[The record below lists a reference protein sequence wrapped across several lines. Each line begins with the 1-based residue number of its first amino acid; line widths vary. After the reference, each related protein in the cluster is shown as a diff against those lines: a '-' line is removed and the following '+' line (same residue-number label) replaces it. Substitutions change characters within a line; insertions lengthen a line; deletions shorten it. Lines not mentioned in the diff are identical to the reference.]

1 MMITDVVI
9 IGGGVAGIRCAT
21 ELSNLGVRSAI
32 LEKNPYPGGH
42 VASYCCKATDQCQR
56 CGACVLEDQLSSVK
70 GSERVNWLL
79 RSTVTNVTRSD
90 GSFLVTLDS
99 QPIRIYPDR
108 CNQCGKCL
116 EACPA
121 HDALF
126 RSPVNDWIIL
136 NEDHCLFFKDG
147 SCRACEDTCSEGAVN
162 LHARS
167 EEHTVQSRAI
177 ILACGFKAF
186 DPREK
191 PRFGYGRI
199 PGVITA
205 LELDSIL
212 RKDNFH
218 PGEKD
223 KKLTSVAFIQCVGSR
238 DPKIGRNYCSQVC
251 CGYALRLSEV
261 LRHRFEGIHPT
272 VFYMDIQS
280 FDRNFESRLKA
291 IRENVRLV
299 RAIPGE
305 IRRGTDDRPELVYRG
320 PNEERI
326 SESFDLVVLS
336 VGISPDPQLLP
347 LANLLGVETNQDA
360 FLGRD
365 GDEVLT
371 AALGVFVAGAV
382 NGPKSIEETISHSI
396 KTAGAVASY
405 VTGSCTGEN
414 Q

>member
-1 MMITDVVI
+1 MITDVVI
-9 IGGGVAGIRCAT
+9 IGGGVAGIHCAA
-21 ELSNLGVRSAI
+21 ELSKLGVRSAI
-32 LEKNPYPGGH
+32 VEKEPYPGGH

-56 CGACVLEDQLSSVK
+56 CGACILEDQLSSFG
-70 GSERVNWLL
+70 GSESINWLL
-79 RSTVTNVTRSD
+79 RSTVTNVARSD
-90 GSFLVTLDS
+90 GFFLVTLDS
-99 QPIRIYPDR
+99 RPIRIYPDR
-108 CNQCGKCL
+108 CNDCGKCL

-121 HDALF
+121 PDALF
-126 RSPVNDWIIL
+126 RSPVKNWLVL
-136 NEDHCLFFKDG
+136 NEDRCLFFKDG
-147 SCRACEDTCSEGAVN
+147 SCRACQEICSEGAVN
-162 LHARS
+162 LGSKA
-167 EEHTVQSRAI
+167 EEHQVQARAV

-212 RKDNFH
+212 RKDNFNS
-218 PGEKD
+218 GEGNR
-223 KKLTSVAFIQCVGSR
+223 KLDSVAFIQCVGSR
-238 DPKIGRNYCSQVC
+238 DPRIGRNYCSQVC
-251 CGYALRLSEV
+251 CGYALRLAEM
-261 LRHRFEGIHPT
+261 LRHRFQVIHPT

-280 FDRNFESRLKA
+280 FDRDFEPRLRA

-299 RAIPGE
+299 RAIPAE
-305 IRRGTDDRPELVYRG
+305 IRRGADNRPELVYRG

-326 SESFDLVVLS
+326 AESFDLVVLS

-371 AALGVFVAGAV
+371 DAAGVFVAGAV
-382 NGPKSIEETISHSI
+382 NGPKSIEETVFHSI
-396 KTAGAVASY
+396 RAAGMVASY
-405 VTGSCTGEN
+405 LMGPCMGEN
-414 Q
+414 R